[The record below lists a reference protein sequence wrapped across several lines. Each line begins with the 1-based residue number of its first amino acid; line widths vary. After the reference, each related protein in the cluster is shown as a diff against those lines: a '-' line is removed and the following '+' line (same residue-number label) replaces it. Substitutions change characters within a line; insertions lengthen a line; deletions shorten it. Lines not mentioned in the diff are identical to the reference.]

1 VYGGFNA
8 GAAWR
13 NEDRFRLDPYPTTFA
28 RPEIP
33 LCGFSIFPGVLIDC
47 IPLATAGTRPVVF
60 SGTTTQIA
68 APGRRNDV
76 DFTVGSQV
84 GVQGQWG
91 IFVGGLEFDT
101 NWVGGDR
108 RRVSSLYNTG
118 DFYFGSGSL
127 FGGGGLAELLRP
139 VFTGGPDLASLASR
153 GILGVGEFDPATGN
167 GIRYNGTVNIRER
180 ERSQWLSTLRARS
193 GIAFDRFFV

>member
-1 VYGGFNA
+1 MACLILRQCCRFLGAALRNSVTSLYFCDIQPPRLYTIVSPSFSSLRAKLVKKLLLVSAALVGLAGAAAAADLPGPVVAPAPVGGTPAFTWAGVYGGFNA

-91 IFVGGLEFDT
+91 IFVGGLEFD
-101 NWVGGDR
+101 
-108 RRVSSLYNTG
+108 
-118 DFYFGSGSL
+118 
-127 FGGGGLAELLRP
+127 
-139 VFTGGPDLASLASR
+139 
-153 GILGVGEFDPATGN
+153 
-167 GIRYNGTVNIRER
+167 
-180 ERSQWLSTLRARS
+180 
-193 GIAFDRFFV
+193 